1 MEVQKIFGEK
11 KKQIADRQYY
21 ADVVGMGFSL
31 HLPPT
36 TAIF

>member
-1 MEVQKIFGEK
+1 MEEEKIFGEK
-11 KKQIADRQYY
+11 KQIVDRQYY
-21 ADVVGMGFSL
+21 ADVVGVGFSL

>member
-1 MEVQKIFGEK
+1 MEEEKIFSG
-11 KKQIADRQYY
+11 KQIAHRQYY
-21 ADVVGMGFSL
+21 ADVVGMSFSL